1 MTDLSVNAHVISD
14 GFLGE
19 LPTKILRHG
28 PSGAQVEIAIKGA
41 TVLSWHAPFRGK
53 LGSFLAGFET
63 QEAFESQSGM
73 RNAIMFPFANRLAGD
88 QYTWDRVTYQVPK
101 QYKFDPEVIH
111 GFVRVADWEVGA
123 AELDNPNYVAQTF
136 SYSIKSEQHA
146 WYPFDLE
153 VAVRFEL
160 NATDLSVT
168 LSYRNVGTSS
178 APASSGWHPY
188 FQVPEHDT
196 FDDLRLSVPGRVQIK
211 MDDKLIPLAGED
223 AYQQLSAHVVHD
235 PLAGVEYDDAWDGLL
250 ADGDGISR
258 TTLTEPNTGAGLVV
272 WQERGTVLVFTGSED
287 PAPRASIAIEPV
299 ESTTNAFNR
308 PDREKDVRLDPGAE
322 RVFKFGASVIDK

>member
-1 MTDLSVNAHVISD
+1 MTDLSVNAHAISD

-28 PSGAQVEIAIKGA
+28 PSGANVEIAIKGA
-41 TVLSWHAPFRGK
+41 TVLSWQAPFRGE
-53 LGSFLAGFET
+53 LGNFLAGFTT

-73 RNAIMFPFANRLAGD
+73 RTAIMFPFANRLAND
-88 QYTWDRVTYQVPK
+88 QYTWDGVTYQVPK
-101 QYKFDPEVIH
+101 QYENDPEVIH
-111 GFVRVADWEVGA
+111 GFVRVADWEVGVS
-123 AELDNPNYVAQTF
+123 ELDNPSFVAQTF
-136 SYSIKSEQHA
+136 NYSITADQHL
-146 WYPFDLE
+146 WYPFDIE

-160 NATDLSVT
+160 NATDLNVT

-188 FQVPEHDT
+188 WQVPGHDT

-211 MDDKLIPLAGED
+211 MDDKLIPLTGEE
-223 AYQQLSAHVVHD
+223 AYQQLAAYVVHS
-235 PLAGVEYDDAWDGLL
+235 PLAGVDYDDAWDSLL

-258 TTLTEPNTGAGLVV
+258 TTLTEPDTGAGLVV
-272 WQERGTVLVFTGSED
+272 WQGHGTVLVFTGSQD

-308 PDREKDVRLDPGAE
+308 PDREADVRLDPGSE